1 MRVFF
6 LTVFLLLV
14 LALGALEAIASRSL
28 PIDPLALDVPTSISD
43 DWKSGTREP
52 GRPAREL
59 N

>member
-28 PIDPLALDVPTSISD
+28 PIDPSCARRADVDLGRLDVGPA
-43 DWKSGTREP
+43 RA
-52 GRPAREL
+52 RPAGA
-59 N
+59 